1 MTIRKFSALVA
12 IVALFSTFA
21 CARSSKPV
29 PPPKAEV
36 RAVWITTASGLDWP
50 PSANRS
56 TQQASLRRIV
66 LDMKEKGFNTL
77 FFQVRARGDAY
88 YRSRF
93 EPWAENL
100 TGVLGKDPGWD
111 PLAFLLREAHAHGLE
126 VHAWINV
133 FKVRGPNPAPSST
146 PEHPSRALAGW
157 CIEQDGEIWLDP
169 GRPEVRTYLTNLVL
183 DIVRSY
189 DVDGINFDF
198 IRYPGHRFA
207 DVETYT
213 RYGKGLSLHDWRRR
227 NITEFVR
234 DTYRKATALK
244 PLIKIGSSPLGVY
257 RDDSRGRGRGS
268 YYWVF
273 QDSYGWLREGIHDY
287 LSPQIYWLI
296 NPWNTEPE
304 FGRVVNGW
312 TDLSAGRQIYAGI
325 AAYRPE
331 IQKDLGSYIDSTRVA
346 GLRGQAFFRLE
357 NITPTGLKGGRYR
370 TLANIPPMTW
380 KDSIPPRPVDD
391 LGVTEVARG
400 VYRLQWTPPPEAADG
415 DTARYYNIYRW
426 TVPHIPLHL
435 PEARLAITSP
445 GTLSFVDSTATD
457 GRARFFYAIGA
468 LDRAHNESAPS
479 PVVSTH
485 SEPATA
491 GASAQPDS
499 RLPGSGIT
507 GTVSPGASAQTGS
520 AGAGL
525 PGAGAS
531 SPGGSQQDGSLDGL
545 ISAPRLPRS
554 SLPVNATASLPAAS
568 TPSASSVPP
577 PPGGPAPAA
586 TESPSSPST
595 SSRSISMTVRIAH
608 ETGRPTHVQYS
619 LPFRTR
625 VALDIILRRDGIPD
639 TLQAMLVRAVQD
651 QGNYKVNIN
660 NVRLPAGSYILRLT
674 TENKTVEQG
683 LTVEH

>member
-1 MTIRKFSALVA
+1 
-12 IVALFSTFA
+12 
-21 CARSSKPV
+21 
-29 PPPKAEV
+29 
-36 RAVWITTASGLDWP
+36 
-50 PSANRS
+50 
-56 TQQASLRRIV
+56 
-66 LDMKEKGFNTL
+66 MKEKGFNTL

-88 YRSRF
+88 YHSRF

-133 FKVRGPNPAPSST
+133 FKVRGPNPVSSST
-146 PEHPSRALAGW
+146 PEHPSRALAEW
-157 CIEQDGEIWLDP
+157 CIEQDGELWLDP

-198 IRYPGHRFA
+198 IRYPGHTFA
-207 DVETYT
+207 DEETYA
-213 RYGKGLSLHDWRRR
+213 RYGKGMSLHDWRRS

-234 DTYRKATALK
+234 DTYKKATILK

-312 TDLSAGRQIYAGI
+312 TDLSAGRHVYAGI

-331 IQKDLGSYIDSTRVA
+331 IQKDLGSYIDSTRMA
-346 GLRGQAFFRLE
+346 GLRGQVFFRLE
-357 NITPTGLKGGRYR
+357 NITPAGLRGGRYR
-370 TLANIPPMTW
+370 ALANIPPMTW

-391 LGVTEVARG
+391 LAVTEVSRG
-400 VYRLQWTPPPEAADG
+400 VYRLQWALPPKAADG
-415 DTARYYNIYRW
+415 DTARYYNVYRW
-426 TVPHIPLHL
+426 TAPHIPLHL

-445 GTLSFVDSTATD
+445 GTLSFVDSTASD
-457 GRARFFYAIGA
+457 GRTRFFYAIGA
-468 LDRAHNESAPS
+468 LDRANNESAPS

-485 SEPATA
+485 SEPVTA
-491 GASAQPDS
+491 SASAQPGS
-499 RLPGSGIT
+499 GPSGSGIT
-507 GTVSPGASAQTGS
+507 GVMDPGASTQG
-520 AGAGL
+520 GL
-525 PGAGAS
+525 AGAGAS
-531 SPGGSQQDGSLDGL
+531 SPGASSQNGSVEPL

-554 SLPVNATASLPAAS
+554 SIPTNASASLPVASAPAASSPSPPPGSLAAPAPVGAS
-568 TPSASSVPP
+568 TPSGSS
-577 PPGGPAPAA
+577 
-586 TESPSSPST
+586 E
-595 SSRSISMTVRIAH
+595 SISMTVRIAH
-608 ETGRPTHVQYS
+608 ESGRPMLVQYS

-651 QGNYKVNIN
+651 QGSYKVNIN

>member
-1 MTIRKFSALVA
+1 MTIHRFSVLLAIAALLSA
-12 IVALFSTFA
+12 FA
-21 CARSSKPV
+21 CARSLKPV

-56 TQQASLRRIV
+56 TQQASLRHIV
-66 LDMKEKGFNTL
+66 QDMKEKGFNTL

-88 YRSRF
+88 YHSRF

-133 FKVRGPNPAPSST
+133 FKVRGPNPVSSST
-146 PEHPSRALAGW
+146 PEHPSRALAEW
-157 CIEQDGEIWLDP
+157 CIEQDGELWLDP

-198 IRYPGHRFA
+198 IRYPGHKFA
-207 DVETYT
+207 DEETYA
-213 RYGKGLSLHDWRRR
+213 RYGKGMSLHDWRRR

-234 DTYRKATALK
+234 DTYKKATILK

-312 TDLSAGRQIYAGI
+312 TDLSAGRHVYAGI

-331 IQKDLGSYIDSTRVA
+331 IQKDLGSYIDSTRMA
-346 GLRGQAFFRLE
+346 GLRGQVFFRLE
-357 NITPTGLKGGRYR
+357 NITPAGLRGGRYR
-370 TLANIPPMTW
+370 ALANIPPMTW

-391 LGVTEVARG
+391 LAVTEVSRG
-400 VYRLQWTPPPEAADG
+400 VYRLQWALPPKAADG
-415 DTARYYNIYRW
+415 DTARYYNVYRW
-426 TVPHIPLHL
+426 TAPHIPLHL

-445 GTLSFVDSTATD
+445 GTLSFVDSTASD
-457 GRARFFYAIGA
+457 GRTRFFYAIGA
-468 LDRAHNESAPS
+468 LDRANNESAPS

-485 SEPATA
+485 SEPVAA
-491 GASAQPDS
+491 GASARPGS
-499 RLPGSGIT
+499 RPSGSGIT
-507 GTVSPGASAQTGS
+507 SAMEPGASTQG
-520 AGAGL
+520 GL
-525 PGAGAS
+525 AGAGAS
-531 SPGGSQQDGSLDGL
+531 SPGVSPRNGSVEPR

-554 SLPVNATASLPAAS
+554 SIPTNASASLPVASAPAASSPSPPPGSLAAPAPVGAS
-568 TPSASSVPP
+568 TPSGSS
-577 PPGGPAPAA
+577 
-586 TESPSSPST
+586 E
-595 SSRSISMTVRIAH
+595 SISMTVRIAH
-608 ETGRPTHVQYS
+608 ESGRPMLVQYS

-651 QGNYKVNIN
+651 QGSYKVNIN